1 MVRLGSFSN
10 LGCLDAPAVLPTI
23 AVADPRAWP
32 GGPALPPPSIIS
44 RSGSGT
50 VVGGSMETPE
60 AKTEPMVPPANSD
73 FWKAP

>member
-10 LGCLDAPAVLPTI
+10 LGCLDAPAVLPTT
-23 AVADPRAWP
+23 AVADPGAGP
-32 GGPALPPPSIIS
+32 GGGGGVAFPPIS

-50 VVGGSMETPE
+50 VLGGSMETPK
-60 AKTEPMVPPANSD
+60 AKTEPMVPPASSD